1 MPRFDAH
8 GRGRVASALVRDDR
22 AWLNSKLPVAAQR
35 EGQGAEDQPA
45 SQGPQGAVQRTS
57 RTFWRSFEFFS
68 LALPVARR
76 RRSALNQLTT
86 PFVVLMS
93 KRKAED
99 VTVLVTGGTGLVG
112 KGIEAAVAKEGV
124 GGERWV
130 YLSSK
135 DGDLRC
141 IYDCGTLHER
151 ARRYTETH
159 AQTETHTHNCTYERT
174 QIHRNART
182 NKRTH
187 TTAQLRLPPSLSL
200 SLCRCEHMR
209 ITADQRLPDCHGFAG
224 TRRPR
229 GSSLKNTSRRTSS
242 TSRPGL
248 VACLPT

>member
-1 MPRFDAH
+1 
-8 GRGRVASALVRDDR
+8 
-22 AWLNSKLPVAAQR
+22 
-35 EGQGAEDQPA
+35 
-45 SQGPQGAVQRTS
+45 
-57 RTFWRSFEFFS
+57 
-68 LALPVARR
+68 
-76 RRSALNQLTT
+76 
-86 PFVVLMS
+86 MS

-187 TTAQLRLPPSLSL
+187 TTAQLRLLPSLSL
-200 SLCRCEHMR
+200 SL
-209 ITADQRLPDCHGFAG
+209 FAAA
-224 TRRPR
+224 
-229 GSSLKNTSRRTSS
+229 SAHN
-242 TSRPGL
+242 
-248 VACLPT
+248 C

>member
-1 MPRFDAH
+1 
-8 GRGRVASALVRDDR
+8 
-22 AWLNSKLPVAAQR
+22 
-35 EGQGAEDQPA
+35 
-45 SQGPQGAVQRTS
+45 
-57 RTFWRSFEFFS
+57 
-68 LALPVARR
+68 
-76 RRSALNQLTT
+76 
-86 PFVVLMS
+86 MS

-141 IYDCGTLHER
+141 IYMTAAHSMSAHADTQEHTHKQKR
-151 ARRYTETH
+151 THTTVHMSARRYTETH
-159 AQTETHTHNCTYERT
+159 AQTNAHTQLHNY
-174 QIHRNART
+174 AS
-182 NKRTH
+182 
-187 TTAQLRLPPSLSL
+187 LLLSLSL
-200 SLCRCEHMR
+200 SLCRCEPLR

-248 VACLPT
+248 AACLPT